1 MSLRIW
7 QCSEALRCL
16 LLTSSVL
23 QINVVAITFCWTGLG
38 LDVFFN
44 LTWFDICYKK
54 LASYATS
61 IFVTTQN
68 SIFHQD
74 IAIIVC
80 LFLLDRLQTQ
90 RRRLFSSG
98 IGMVL
103 GLTLMR
109 RLICRRE
116 NVTSLFPRYSITYWL
131 EMTASA
137 WCAIDL
143 PGRSLNQLLWFLF
156 YTILRTGIFSTL
168 QLASV

>member
-1 MSLRIW
+1 MTVLWSSKMPTSD
-7 QCSEALRCL
+7 QFCAANKCCSNNIL
-16 LLTSSVL
+16 LNRTW
-23 QINVVAITFCWTGLG
+23 FGC
-38 LDVFFN
+38 FFY

-54 LASYATS
+54 LTSYATS